1 MRDPSDAVDKDAREF
16 VGSWKELRNPWQ
28 IYAGIASA
36 IIVAAVAAFW
46 LFNSL
51 FAMAMPRHAD
61 PPVFAYVLVPL
72 FALITGSAAYF
83 MREVRRSLT
92 YPIMEIGI
100 GLAASA
106 QAVSPA
112 SSDLA
117 RLVALLAGIRIIT
130 DGIVRFF
137 KLTKL
142 RAASC
147 DPTPSPDQ

>member
-1 MRDPSDAVDKDAREF
+1 MQASILAVQQFIRDGYAAAREPSY
-16 VGSWKELRNPWQ
+16 VCRR
-28 IYAGIASA
+28 AG
-36 IIVAAVAAFW
+36 
-46 LFNSL
+46 SL
-51 FAMAMPRHAD
+51 FALMTR
-61 PPVFAYVLVPL
+61 
-72 FALITGSAAYF
+72 SAAYF

-92 YPIMEIGI
+92 HPIMEIAI

-112 SSDLA
+112 SGDLA